1 MVNNLQKT
9 RTQVFND
16 NFIRSENNI
25 LAVIQMAFALL
36 VIAWMNNGLFTYIM
50 PYVPNYIRYG
60 LYFMWLGFAIVTK
73 KEFIGFLFV
82 EVCPLLLF
90 YFYIIFVYLFTDASL
105 ITYIKSITYL
115 IIIYSIFLYYF
126 NGENRRFQK
135 ILCGLLI
142 LDFIA
147 VGINTHFQLK
157 INPLMARYLATGTDT
172 REMLLGNETFHG
184 IGSYGYFYGL
194 VAVVLLLVFLFLNQ
208 NRRRFLL
215 FFAIISALILIIQA
229 TFTIAILFTFLFMF
243 IIFILRYKN
252 KYCFMFLTFLLIVSF
267 LIFQSENVFSSIFVW
282 LGNIQGI
289 PNEVSVRLIE
299 LSDLFSG
306 YDIFGTDLYSRHSL
320 YLQSLDAFLNHV
332 FIGTLS
338 YDNNIYAAGGHS
350 AWLDLLATF
359 GLCSTPFF
367 IFLYKAYKYCI
378 KGVPVAFRTF
388 VNVYWLYFVS
398 IGFINTLLFAP
409 IFTVW
414 FLFLPVF
421 INECFNEENTNYHE
435 LQSSNDIV

>member
-1 MVNNLQKT
+1 MG
-9 RTQVFND
+9 F
-16 NFIRSENNI
+16 
-25 LAVIQMAFALL
+25 L
-36 VIAWMNNGLFTYIM
+36 VI
-50 PYVPNYIRYG
+50 
-60 LYFMWLGFAIVTK
+60 
-73 KEFIGFLFV
+73 
-82 EVCPLLLF
+82 
-90 YFYIIFVYLFTDASL
+90 
-105 ITYIKSITYL
+105 
-115 IIIYSIFLYYF
+115 
-126 NGENRRFQK
+126 
-135 ILCGLLI
+135 IL
-142 LDFIA
+142 
-147 VGINTHFQLK
+147 
-157 INPLMARYLATGTDT
+157 
-172 REMLLGNETFHG
+172 
-184 IGSYGYFYGL
+184 
-194 VAVVLLLVFLFLNQ
+194 
-208 NRRRFLL
+208 
-215 FFAIISALILIIQA
+215 
-229 TFTIAILFTFLFMF
+229 
-243 IIFILRYKN
+243 
-252 KYCFMFLTFLLIVSF
+252 F
-267 LIFQSENVFSSIFVW
+267 LIFLNMDYFASILTLFAE
-282 LGNIQGI
+282 IQVI
-289 PNEVSVRLIE
+289 PYEVSVRLIE

-306 YDIFGTDLYSRHSL
+306 YDIFGTDLYSRQSL

-398 IGFINTLLFAP
+398 LGFINTLLFTP

>member
-36 VIAWMNNGLFTYIM
+36 VIAWMNNGFFTYIL
-50 PYVPNYIRYG
+50 PYIPNYIRYVS
-60 LYFMWLGFAIVTK
+60 YFLWLVLALVTK

-184 IGSYGYFYGL
+184 IGSYGYFYSL
-194 VAVVLLLVFLFLNQ
+194 VAIILLLTFLFLNQ
-208 NRRRFLL
+208 SKRKFLL
-215 FFAIISALILIIQA
+215 FLSIVLSLTLLIQSA
-229 TFTIAILFTFLFMF
+229 FTIAIMFTLFY
-243 IIFILRYKN
+243 IVV
-252 KYCFMFLTFLLIVSF
+252 LLI
-267 LIFQSENVFSSIFVW
+267 I
-282 LGNIQGI
+282 
-289 PNEVSVRLIE
+289 
-299 LSDLFSG
+299 
-306 YDIFGTDLYSRHSL
+306 
-320 YLQSLDAFLNHV
+320 
-332 FIGTLS
+332 
-338 YDNNIYAAGGHS
+338 
-350 AWLDLLATF
+350 
-359 GLCSTPFF
+359 
-367 IFLYKAYKYCI
+367 
-378 KGVPVAFRTF
+378 
-388 VNVYWLYFVS
+388 
-398 IGFINTLLFAP
+398 
-409 IFTVW
+409 
-414 FLFLPVF
+414 
-421 INECFNEENTNYHE
+421 
-435 LQSSNDIV
+435 

>member
-184 IGSYGYFYGL
+184 IGSYGYSYSL
-194 VAVVLLLVFLFLNQ
+194 VAIILLLIFLFLNQ
-208 NRRRFLL
+208 SKRKFLL
-215 FFAIISALILIIQA
+215 FLSIVLSLTLLIQFA
-229 TFTIAILFTFLFMF
+229 FTIAIMFTLFYIVVLL
-243 IIFILRYKN
+243 IIKN
-252 KYCFMFLTFLLIVSF
+252 KNSTVVMGFLVIILF
-267 LIFQSENVFSSIFVW
+267 LIFLNMDYFASILTLFAE
-282 LGNIQGI
+282 IQVI
-289 PNEVSVRLIE
+289 PYEVSVRLIE

-306 YDIFGTDLYSRHSL
+306 YDIFGTDLYSRQSL

-338 YDNNIYAAGGHS
+338 YDNIIYAAGGHS

-398 IGFINTLLFAP
+398 LGFINTLLFAP